1 MYASALCMDKL
12 AAKRVL
18 EHSGIKTALFLA
30 HQLGEKLSYSTAAK
44 SLGKTLFVK
53 PTKTGSSVGISKVHK
68 KSEWQAAL
76 DLAHQ
81 YDDTV
86 LIEAAVPKAQEIEVA
101 VLGNGD
107 VKASMPGE
115 IVPDREFYDYESKYS
130 SDSVSAVKIPANLPA
145 DMLEKIRQTAIKA
158 YQILGCH
165 GLARVDF
172 LVSGDQIIL
181 NEINTMPGFTNI
193 SMYPKLWQAEGLN
206 YSDLITKLIE
216 LSLDD
221 KI

>member
-1 MYASALCMDKL
+1 LV
-12 AAKRVL
+12 AKRVL
-18 EHSGIKTALFLA
+18 EYSGIKTAPFLA
-30 HQLGEKLSYSTAAK
+30 HQLGEKLSYYTAVK

-86 LIEAAVPKAQEIEVA
+86 LIETAVPKAQEIEVA

-107 VKASMPGE
+107 VKASTPGE
-115 IVPDREFYDYESKYS
+115 IVPDREFYDYASKYS

-145 DMLEKIRQTAIKA
+145 EMLEKIRQTAIKA
-158 YQILGCH
+158 YQILGCR

-172 LVSGDQIIL
+172 LVSGNQVIL

-216 LSLDD
+216 LSLND
-221 KI
+221 KISTCLTN